1 MHELSILSA
10 WGHSRLVLNR
20 TESTN
25 RLAHQLLAHAP
36 AEGTCIRAIDQTAGR
51 GQIGSV
57 WESDSGLNLTCSVIL
72 YPTFVLPE
80 QIFALNMLASIAV
93 LTAVQRLTGLVE
105 GVAVK
110 WPNDVLVSGQKVC
123 GILIET
129 QLTGHVIDS
138 AVVGIGLNVNQ
149 KIFAE
154 AWRAK
159 TTSLS
164 LITGRTFK
172 VEQVENVVLA
182 ELEIWY
188 NRLKQS
194 GWHVLE
200 DSYLKHLYGFNTTL
214 SYRDSTGN
222 FKGRI
227 LGIMPDGRLRV
238 SPQDTTDRT
247 ERIYQPKEISLEE

>member
-1 MHELSILSA
+1 MHELSTLSA
-10 WGHSRLVLNR
+10 WGRSRLVLNR

-25 RLAHQLLAHAP
+25 RIAHQLLAHVP
-36 AEGTCIRAIDQTAGR
+36 AEGTCIRAIHQTAGR
-51 GQIGSV
+51 GQLGSV
-57 WESDSGLNLTCSVIL
+57 WESEAGANLTCSVVL

-80 QIFALNMLASIAV
+80 KIFALNMLASLAI
-93 LTAVQRLTGLVE
+93 LTTVQRLTGLVE

-129 QLTGHVIDS
+129 QLTGQLVDS

-149 KIFAE
+149 RTFAE
-154 AWRAK
+154 GWRAK

-164 LITGRTFK
+164 LITGRTFE
-172 VEQVENVVLA
+172 VEQVESVVLS

-200 DSYLKHLYGFNTTL
+200 DFYLKHLYGFDTTL
-214 SYRDSTGN
+214 SYRDATGI
-222 FKGRI
+222 FKGLI
-227 LGIMPDGRLRV
+227 TGIMPDGRLRV
-238 SPQDTTDRT
+238 SPQDINDHN
-247 ERIYQPKEISLEE
+247 ERIYQPREISLEE